1 MRKNIHWIVEKIL
14 RNVWQHCE
22 ECFATFPKLLGDIP
36 ENVREYSPERLA
48 TIPGII
54 GDILRNI

>member
-1 MRKNIHWIVEKIL
+1 MRKNIHWIVENIL
-14 RNVWQHCE
+14 RNVWQNCE
-22 ECFATFPKLLGDIP
+22 ECFATFPILLGDIP
-36 ENVREYSPERLA
+36 QNVRGYSPERLA